1 MKVLSCS
8 NQKGGTGKTTTA
20 QNVGYILAEQGL
32 RILLIDNDPQSSLSR
47 STGIHDASGRSMAQV
62 YGGIKAGKLSIK
74 SGARDLGKGKPWIM
88 PSDIELSFSEMQINS
103 RIGRERILSKALESV
118 RDDFDLVL
126 IDCPPS
132 MGWLTLNALG
142 ASDAVLVITQPQAV
156 DLRGVALFL
165 DTLET
170 LRDELNPDLELMG
183 ILVTFFDSRITHH
196 KEALKEIER
205 EGLPLLPVQIGRSI
219 RVAEAAGAGLPVTEF
234 APNNPQAKN
243 YHKLAEEVRSWLEK
257 TQD

>member
-219 RVAEAAGAGLPVTEF
+219 RVAEAAGAGLSVAEF
-234 APNNPQAKN
+234 EPRNPQAEN
-243 YHKLAEEVRSWLEK
+243 YKKLAQEVRSWLEK